1 MFQHF
6 YINFYSDYLSGIV
19 WIMGEWEIMETYP
32 YMPSCHIYDRIVQVN
47 CRNVHINCRIVL
59 KFSRFLC
66 MANSLHFRETLKSS
80 RRLQTAWLRFVLFWF
95 WFWSFFAASGVSC
108 GDSLASSSV
117 VKGVVLQAEVA
128 REVMNTMFIFIFNLP
143 RYELS
148 SLIKPPN
155 TNFLPQCEGRRAKR
169 VFAGRKKKQMMQQ
182 QSGGFF

>member
-80 RRLQTAWLRFVLFWF
+80 RRLQTAWLRFVLFCF
-95 WFWSFFAASGVSC
+95 
-108 GDSLASSSV
+108 
-117 VKGVVLQAEVA
+117 VL
-128 REVMNTMFIFIFNLP
+128 FCFGFG
-143 RYELS
+143 LS
-148 SLIKPPN
+148 SQRAGFLVEILSHPVRSSKMLYCKLKLRGKLWIRCLFLFLICQGMN
-155 TNFLPQCEGRRAKR
+155 
-169 VFAGRKKKQMMQQ
+169 
-182 QSGGFF
+182 